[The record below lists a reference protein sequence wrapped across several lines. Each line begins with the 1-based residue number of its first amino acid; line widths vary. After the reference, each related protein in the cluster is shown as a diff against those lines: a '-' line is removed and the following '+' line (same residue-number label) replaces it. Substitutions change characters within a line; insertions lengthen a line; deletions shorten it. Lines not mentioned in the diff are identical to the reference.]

1 MDNYDEKLRELRL
14 RELALEAEKSKI
26 YAKFAEIE
34 DERERLE
41 KERLANMPNDLS
53 EEEEKWLRDE
63 ITVVGKLLES
73 KDVIFGGLTLLDE
86 EPEEMKTRGYF
97 GDEHSKKFSIDIQMS
112 VCTEWKASLR
122 CYVTIKTKNASV
134 ERIVREMVAQEDGY
148 PDEEGDSYRR
158 SWSIDWDYHQRIV
171 IKNPYVH
178 KDDE

>member
-1 MDNYDEKLRELRL
+1 
-14 RELALEAEKSKI
+14 
-26 YAKFAEIE
+26 
-34 DERERLE
+34 
-41 KERLANMPNDLS
+41 
-53 EEEEKWLRDE
+53 
-63 ITVVGKLLES
+63 VGKLLES
-73 KDVIFGGLTLLDE
+73 KDVVFGGLTLLDE
-86 EPEEMKTRGYF
+86 EPDEMKTRGYF

-122 CYVTIKTKNASV
+122 CYVAIKTKNATV

-158 SWSIDWDYHQRIV
+158 SWTIDWDYHQRIV